1 MAAIAV
7 IDDLTPEHAQFL
19 IESVAPVTRAAIDD
33 EHDGPRVR
41 VLMPAAGIDL
51 LSSLSS
57 DDDGFL
63 DEDSQLWIGGD
74 VAGRAGRVGGFR
86 S

>member
-19 IESVAPVTRAAIDD
+19 IESVAPVTR
-33 EHDGPRVR
+33 
-41 VLMPAAGIDL
+41 AGIDL